1 MKTSK
6 HKPRTSHQAAENESD
21 QSKRGGTSRT
31 PAAQLGNQAVG
42 KLLRSVNGRQ
52 ATGAHSWTDE
62 ALARPIQQR
71 ESSVQEEK
79 ASSKEAARRE
89 RLAEIERRILEKR
102 RQLDGL
108 LSRHAK
114 LETAATVL
122 DDMALKSGVRDE
134 IAKAIVAAAV
144 AQKGPE
150 EARQTLQD
158 PATLQPVVRDYVEG
172 WVSWYVESELP
183 PDAAA
188 EILTTR
194 LRESSERYWAEAR
207 RQQGTES
214 FESLYQGLQLLVWG
228 VQVVSPHVRAVVTA
242 VRMAGKL
249 AAWRSG
255 NSVDRLEEEIQALER
270 EKADLQQALYP
281 VPGGDFGGFGG
292 GRSGGGGAGR
302 SF

>member
-1 MKTSK
+1 MKTRK
-6 HKPRTSHQAAENESD
+6 HKPRNSHQAAEKESD

-42 KLLRSVNGRQ
+42 KLLRSVDGRQ
-52 ATGAHSWTDE
+52 ATGAHSRLDK

-108 LSRHAK
+108 LSRHAE

-172 WVSWYVESELP
+172 WVSWYVEGGLP

-207 RQQGTES
+207 RQQGAES

-228 VQVVSPHVRAVVTA
+228 AQVVSPHVRAVVTA